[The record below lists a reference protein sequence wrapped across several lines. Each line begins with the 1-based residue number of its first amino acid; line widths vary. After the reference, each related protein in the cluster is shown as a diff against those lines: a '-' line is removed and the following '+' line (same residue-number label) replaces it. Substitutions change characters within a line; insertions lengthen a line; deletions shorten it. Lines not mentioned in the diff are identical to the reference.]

1 MVNSGTLLPG
11 NGVPLDDNTSGRT
24 EVLQQNVRPYC
35 AQSAAHIFDWVIAN
49 NIQARI

>member
-24 EVLQQNVRPYC
+24 EVRPRLFIERSGSGSSLAY
-35 AQSAAHIFDWVIAN
+35 
-49 NIQARI
+49 